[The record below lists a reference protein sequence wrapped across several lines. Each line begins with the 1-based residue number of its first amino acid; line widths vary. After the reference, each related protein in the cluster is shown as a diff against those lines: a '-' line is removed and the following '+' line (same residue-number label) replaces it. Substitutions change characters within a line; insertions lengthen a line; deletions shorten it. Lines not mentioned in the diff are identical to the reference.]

1 MEYQKENLWQ
11 NLGITTHD
19 IREAILGSGEISAFT
34 SLLHEALGELPV
46 LSLAALETP
55 QALPPATYL
64 LESLD
69 TDLKSLLTTWL
80 TWPEGKEHEKPCSEL
95 AKLILVEV
103 ASYGRHISGFMEKI
117 IDEVKPD
124 VLVLDAPPITLR
136 SNMLYAFSLPCA
148 VGLPGYAEM
157 RFASGRPYA
166 SETFYPGN
174 MREVAIVKSWQRRI
188 PLIPVG
194 MPRALGHPS
203 LKTAD
208 EDIQDEESTGLS
220 LQTAYQEFDD
230 SLKSKPNLEQEL
242 RTSGIS
248 LSLRN
253 SVSIPMYNRW
263 QEEARYIASRIMEI
277 AALLGKLGRKTKLL
291 AIVDIKHY
299 QDIERN
305 LSLLSQGIMDE
316 VYLPPIS
323 DIAAA
328 MLLEMHYSESLNG
341 YAREYI
347 PETTPAQRIFAKAF
361 NRWSQ
366 AKQKELLTENKADE
380 LISLIGQA
388 TRNHSAIVRGTSV
401 RGTIALR
408 EVLDGICQI
417 EPGLTRGNLER
428 AALISLP
435 SRISLKSDIHETKAS
450 IVSGIVKEILYD
462 IQPYNRV
469 IELRLPDKGDRLS
482 PQDAVKSL
490 EKLIKENNKS
500 ARSKGE
506 LVIGSDRDTGPKL
519 VKMLEAKGFLKK
531 TGQNQYYLTQK
542 ARDIIASSLGQR
554 LKGGKISEEEFKLEK
569 SLLDEMLSNMPETQ
583 LELSKKEMAE
593 TIMEFMDVL
602 DKQIEEGWGKNINF
616 LRMHSYYE
624 MKASSNEAKVSPEKL
639 DYYHL
644 RKLIDYMEKRG
655 FLGVSI
661 KDGDHTLTGAA
672 LDFLLTYFKPRDLRL
687 KYLKTSFNTTTR
699 EQLTERGH
707 EIRRYSSGDVFR
719 DISLRHTLKEVA
731 RKQKE
736 LGDIRKYDLRVYT
749 RNHRRVQ
756 TDIVLS
762 IDTSG
767 SMGEM
772 GKMIYARLAAAM
784 LAELALANEDRIG
797 VVTFDDLGQTTL
809 PMESQNRKLVSEY
822 IVSLS
827 AVGATNIGDGIK
839 CATELLFRETNHNR
853 KHIILITDGQPTV
866 ISEKTFTLLSTKKT
880 GDLTEESALLETRTA
895 LARGV
900 TISVIHVTDDKNT
913 GDEFVKSIAE
923 AGKGQVTTI
932 TCSEE

>member
-1 MEYQKENLWQ
+1 MNYVKENLWQ
-11 NLGITTHD
+11 NLGITIRD
-19 IREAILGSGEISAFT
+19 IRETILGGGKINAFT
-34 SLLHEALGELPV
+34 PLLDEALGKTPV
-46 LSLAALETP
+46 PSLATLEIP
-55 QALPPATYL
+55 QTLPPATSL

-80 TWPEGKEHEKPCSEL
+80 TWPEGKEHEKPCS
-95 AKLILVEV
+95 KLDKLTLVEV
-103 ASYGRHISGFMEKI
+103 ASYGQHISGFLEKV

-124 VLVLDAPPITLR
+124 VLILDAPPITLR
-136 SNMLYAFSLPCA
+136 SNMLYAFSLSCA

-157 RFASGRPYA
+157 RFASGRPFT

-174 MREVAIVKSWQRRI
+174 MREVAIVKSWQKRI

-208 EDIQDEESTGLS
+208 EDIQDEEFTGLR

-230 SLKSKPNLEQEL
+230 SLKSKANLEQEL
-242 RTSGIS
+242 VTNSIS
-248 LSLRN
+248 QSLNN
-253 SVSIPMYNRW
+253 SISIPMYNKW

-277 AALLGKLGRKTKLL
+277 TSLLDKLGRKTKLL

-323 DIAAA
+323 DITAAI
-328 MLLEMHYSESLNG
+328 LLEIHYSERLNG

-347 PETTPAQRIFAKAF
+347 PETTPAQMTFAKIF

-366 AKQKELLTENKADE
+366 AKQKELLTENKSDE

-417 EPGLTRGNLER
+417 EPGLTRGNLEK

-435 SRISLKSDIHETKAS
+435 SRISLKPDVYESGTS

-469 IELRLPDKGDRLS
+469 IELRLPDKSDWLS
-482 PQDAVKSL
+482 PQNAVKSL
-490 EKLIKENNKS
+490 EQLIKKNNKS
-500 ARSKGE
+500 TQPKGE
-506 LVIGSDRDTGPKL
+506 LAIVPDKDTDPKL
-519 VKMLEAKGFLKK
+519 VKMLEAKGLLKK
-531 TGQNQYYLTQK
+531 TGQNQYYLTRK
-542 ARDIIASSLGQR
+542 ARDNIADNLGQM
-554 LKGGKISEEEFKLEK
+554 LKDGKISEEEFELEK
-569 SLLDEMLSNMPETQ
+569 NLLDEIPDNTPEMQLALSRGEI
-583 LELSKKEMAE
+583 AE
-593 TIMEFMDVL
+593 TIIEFMDVL

-624 MKASSNEAKVSPEKL
+624 IKASGNEAMVSPEKL

-644 RKLIDYMEKRG
+644 RKLIDYMERRG
-655 FLGVSI
+655 FLGVSS
-661 KDGDHTLTGAA
+661 KYGDHTLTGAA
-672 LDFLLTYFKPRDLRL
+672 LDFLLTYLKPRDLRL
-687 KYLKTSFNTTTR
+687 KHLKASFNTTR
-699 EQLTERGH
+699 EQPTGRGH

-731 RKQKE
+731 RNQKE

-749 RNHRRVQ
+749 RNRRRVQ
-756 TDIVLS
+756 TDVVLS

-767 SMGEM
+767 SMAEM

-784 LAELALANEDRIG
+784 LAEWTLANEDRIG

-809 PMESQNRKLVSEY
+809 PVESQDSALISEY
-822 IVSLS
+822 IVSLR
-827 AVGATNIGDGIK
+827 AVGATNVGDGIK

-853 KHIILITDGQPTV
+853 KHIILITDGLPTV
-866 ISEKTFTLLSTKKT
+866 ISEKAFTLLSTKKT

-895 LARGV
+895 LTRGV
-900 TISVIHVTDDKNT
+900 TVSVIHITDDEKT

-923 AGKGQVTTI
+923 AGKGKVTTI
-932 TCSEE
+932 TCNAE